1 MIVQNFIPN
10 KKRII
15 FEDNI
20 PVDYYN
26 KMFEMPLK
34 LKGASLILPVCCA
47 DTKISVLMLVA
58 EVSCDLVLLL
68 QLHRTRQAFKAI
80 KINSVVSTHTV
91 TFFKTVGEES
101 IRDSSPTYVLLV
113 VSRGTNIATS
123 YKCFRH
129 DFFGELLRTL
139 CAFGHTRFNN
149 HFLSSFWAV
158 VELVRHYSCLP
169 C

>member
-1 MIVQNFIPN
+1 M
-10 KKRII
+10 KRII

-20 PVDYYN
+20 PVDFN

-34 LKGASLILPVCCA
+34 LKGASLILPVCA
-47 DTKISVLMLVA
+47 ATKISVLMLVA

-80 KINSVVSTHTV
+80 QINSVVSTHTV
-91 TFFKTVGEES
+91 TVFKTVGEES

-129 DFFGELLRTL
+129 DFFSEN
-139 CAFGHTRFNN
+139 C
-149 HFLSSFWAV
+149 
-158 VELVRHYSCLP
+158 
-169 C
+169 